1 LARRRFIPIGFSAGR
16 VYNRTSF
23 EGRTNL
29 AMKGLFSAWRE
40 WRERRDILRDLRR
53 EQANN
58 SEVNRFRVRDGLEE
72 ALATAELNDHSK
84 ATQIWIDL
92 LDRYPTETR
101 ASRLA
106 LQVLIKLGRF
116 DEAETLMR
124 AGEKNHPRDYYFPKG
139 LGEIAQAKGDHDE
152 AIQRYAVLRKRFPG
166 VVQGYTHGAL
176 SLAAKNRLD
185 EAEALANVAMQRF
198 PDDLGGF
205 LEYARMAVRREDWP
219 EALRRWQVVQDQF
232 NHLSFG
238 YIGRAQ
244 ALIWLERYDEADT
257 LLTYTRTRFPTESG
271 PFAESAR
278 CAAARGDVPEAVER
292 WKRRYQRFPLEVH
305 GYWDA
310 AGALEKLGEAD
321 EAEAA
326 LRAAI
331 DRFPAEQRAVVELT
345 NLLHRRQKF

>member
-1 LARRRFIPIGFSAGR
+1 MARRRFIPIGFLDGR

-53 EQANN
+53 EQADN

-72 ALATAELNDHSK
+72 ALATADLNDHLK

-92 LDRYPTETR
+92 LNRYPTETR

-106 LQVLIKLGRF
+106 LQVLIKLRRF
-116 DEAETLMR
+116 DEAEALMR
-124 AGEKNHPRDYYFPKG
+124 AGEKKHPRDYYFPMG

-152 AIQRYAVLRKRFPG
+152 AIQRHAGLRKRFPG
-166 VVQGYTHGAL
+166 VVQGYTRGAL

-185 EAEALANVAMQRF
+185 EAEALAEEAMQRF
-198 PDDLGGF
+198 PDDIGGF
-205 LEYARMAVRREDWP
+205 LEYARLAGRREDWP
-219 EALRRWQVVQDQF
+219 EALRRWQIVQGEF
-232 NHLSFG
+232 STKSFG
-238 YIGRAQ
+238 YMGRAQ
-244 ALIWLERYDEADT
+244 AMIRLGRYDEADA
-257 LLTYTRTRFPTESG
+257 LLADTRIRFPTESG
-271 PFAESAR
+271 PFAEAAR
-278 CAAARGDVPEAVER
+278 CATARGDVPEATER

-310 AGALEKLGEAD
+310 AWELEKLGAVA

-326 LRAAI
+326 LRTAV
-331 DRFPAEQRAVVELT
+331 DRFPNEERPVVELA
-345 NLLHRRQKF
+345 NLLQRHQRP